1 MSNKKEILLKIYDAI
16 FRPILAK
23 EKWKEREEKRKE
35 REEKRKEREEK
46 IQKNYNSDLAA

>member
-1 MSNKKEILLKIYDAI
+1 MSNKKEILLKIYVAI

-23 EKWKEREEKRKE
+23 EKRKE

>member
-1 MSNKKEILLKIYDAI
+1 MSNKKEILLKIYVAI

-23 EKWKEREEKRKE
+23 EKRKEREEKRKE

-46 IQKNYNSDLAA
+46 MKENYNSDLAA

>member
-1 MSNKKEILLKIYDAI
+1 MKKICAMSNKKEILLEIYIAI

-23 EKWKEREEKRKE
+23 EKRKE
-35 REEKRKEREEK
+35 REEKRKAREEK